1 MNQPPTPPRS
11 MLVRLDPSTVERLAI
26 RTAVLVAERISAPQ
40 SASQQLPKLLTA
52 AQVSA
57 WWGVHRGWVY
67 EHASEL
73 GAIRISQGQRPR
85 LRFDAEQVA
94 RCLARPPARRS
105 RLTP

>member
-1 MNQPPTPPRS
+1 MHQSPSTPRS
-11 MLVRLDPSTVERLAI
+11 MLVRLDPSTVERLAA
-26 RTAVLVAERISAPQ
+26 RTAELLANRLSAPQ
-40 SASQQLPKLLTA
+40 SAGQQLPKLLTA

-85 LRFDAEQVA
+85 LRFDREQII
-94 RCLARPPARRS
+94 RRLARPP
-105 RLTP
+105 LKPPT

>member
-1 MNQPPTPPRS
+1 VSQNPSTPKS
-11 MLVRLDPSTVERLAI
+11 MLVRLDPSTVERLAA
-26 RTAVLVAERISAPQ
+26 RTAELLADRLSAPQ
-40 SASQQLPKLLTA
+40 PAGQQLPKLLTA

-85 LRFDAEQVA
+85 LRFDREQIT
-94 RCLARPPARRS
+94 RRLARPPLKP
-105 RLTP
+105 LT